1 MTGQYFGR
9 DGLFALLLNRVHSPP
24 RWNAQ
29 TELQGISPFEIAHR
43 RLPVSRHRTLDHL
56 KDVIAPD
63 CIADLL
69 GFGQLSPP
77 LGLLLNVLS
86 PGRIGNSLKMYA
98 FFGYDCF

>member
-9 DGLFALLLNRVHSPP
+9 DGLFALLLNRVHSP
-24 RWNAQ
+24 
-29 TELQGISPFEIAHR
+29 
-43 RLPVSRHRTLDHL
+43 LDHL
-56 KDVIAPD
+56 KGMIAPD
-63 CIADLL
+63 FIADLL
-69 GFGQLSPP
+69 GFGQLSPS